1 MRYNKITWAIC
12 LILTCLG
19 AYIGVAS
26 LTQLQA
32 YETVLVGY
40 TSRINA
46 LQEQNYRLQ
55 EEDRELNVR
64 LDLATNSSKTVTLNY
79 DPNNKYLSANSYIT
93 INDNSNSTA
102 YFQINTLKK

>member
-1 MRYNKITWAIC
+1 MRYNKLTWAIC
-12 LILTCLG
+12 LLLTCLG

-26 LTQLQA
+26 LAQLQA

-64 LDLATNSSKTVTLNY
+64 LDLATKSLTKLQEDNRIQTVL
-79 DPNNKYLSANSYIT
+79 
-93 INDNSNSTA
+93 INEARART
-102 YFQINTLKK
+102 KKR

>member
-1 MRYNKITWAIC
+1 MINKIIWGIC
-12 LILTCLG
+12 LILTSLG

-26 LTQLQA
+26 LAQLQA

-64 LDLATNSSKTVTLNY
+64 LDQTQKSLTKLQEDNRIQTVL
-79 DPNNKYLSANSYIT
+79 
-93 INDNSNSTA
+93 INEARART
-102 YFQINTLKK
+102 KKR

>member
-1 MRYNKITWAIC
+1 MKYNKLTWAIC
-12 LILTCLG
+12 LILTCVG

-26 LTQLQA
+26 LAQLQA

-64 LDLATNSSKTVTLNY
+64 LDLAQKSLTKLQEDNRIQEVL
-79 DPNNKYLSANSYIT
+79 
-93 INDNSNSTA
+93 INEVRA
-102 YFQINTLKK
+102 RRKR

>member
-1 MRYNKITWAIC
+1 MTNKIIWAIC
-12 LILTCLG
+12 LILTSLG

-26 LTQLQA
+26 LAQLQA

-46 LQEQNYRLQ
+46 LQEQNYRLK

-64 LDLATNSSKTVTLNY
+64 LDQVTKRLTDLQEQNRIQTVL
-79 DPNNKYLSANSYIT
+79 
-93 INDNSNSTA
+93 INEA
-102 YFQINTLKK
+102 RARKKR

>member
-1 MRYNKITWAIC
+1 MKNKIFLGIMA
-12 LILTCLG
+12 ILTCLG

-26 LTQLQA
+26 LAQLQA

-64 LDLATNSSKTVTLNY
+64 LDLAQKSLTKLQEDNRIQEVL
-79 DPNNKYLSANSYIT
+79 
-93 INDNSNSTA
+93 INEVRA
-102 YFQINTLKK
+102 RRKR

>member
-1 MRYNKITWAIC
+1 MKYKITLAIC
-12 LILTCLG
+12 LILTCVG

-26 LTQLQA
+26 LAQLRA
-32 YETVLVGY
+32 YDTILEGY

-64 LDLATNSSKTVTLNY
+64 LDQTQKSLTKLQEENRIQEVL
-79 DPNNKYLSANSYIT
+79 
-93 INDNSNSTA
+93 INEA
-102 YFQINTLKK
+102 RAKRKK

>member
-1 MRYNKITWAIC
+1 MYNKVIVGI
-12 LILTCLG
+12 LMILTSLG

-26 LTQLQA
+26 LAQLRA
-32 YETVLVGY
+32 YDTVLLGY

-64 LDLATNSSKTVTLNY
+64 LDLATKRLTELQEENRIQEVL
-79 DPNNKYLSANSYIT
+79 
-93 INDNSNSTA
+93 INEVRA
-102 YFQINTLKK
+102 RRKR

>member
-1 MRYNKITWAIC
+1 MSNRIIIGIC

-26 LTQLQA
+26 LAQLQA
-32 YETVLVGY
+32 YKTEITAV

-46 LQEQNYRLQ
+46 LQEQLYRLQ

-64 LDLATNSSKTVTLNY
+64 LDLAHKRLTKLQEDNRIQEVL
-79 DPNNKYLSANSYIT
+79 
-93 INDNSNSTA
+93 INEA
-102 YFQINTLKK
+102 RAKRKR

>member
-1 MRYNKITWAIC
+1 MINKIIWGIC
-12 LILTCLG
+12 LILTSLG

-26 LTQLQA
+26 LAQLQA

-64 LDLATNSSKTVTLNY
+64 LDLAQKSLTKLQEDNRIQTVL
-79 DPNNKYLSANSYIT
+79 
-93 INDNSNSTA
+93 INEARART
-102 YFQINTLKK
+102 KKR

>member
-1 MRYNKITWAIC
+1 MLTKITVAVC
-12 LILTCLG
+12 LILASLG

-32 YETVLVGY
+32 YETVLLGY

-64 LDLATNSSKTVTLNY
+64 LDQTQKSLTKLQEENRIQEVL
-79 DPNNKYLSANSYIT
+79 
-93 INDNSNSTA
+93 INEA
-102 YFQINTLKK
+102 RARRKK